1 MKTPL
6 AGRDSASGKGRSRAT
21 RAANDLP
28 PRQPEQRRRPRGLLI
43 AGIIVLCVLAAGG
56 TFLGIT
62 LKKAADA
69 GRVASSLKQ
78 ASYYEGKGEYEE
90 ALKILNGLDI
100 DDPRVK
106 QLLDD
111 VLAKKKASD
120 EAARQQELSALLA
133 QQQQLRA
140 GLNELGEKLKNQ
152 PQKIVI
158 QPPPEKTAAENAT
171 TAEKERQKKVQDL
184 LQKGAAAFNAGRYG
198 EARKDFEQ
206 AASLDPGNAN
216 ALAYAGLSYLRED
229 PSNPTN
235 VQKAV
240 DLSNKAIDK
249 NPDFWLPHRTLGEI
263 YDSRKLADDAMK
275 EYKIAAR
282 LNPDD
287 ADTLFALGKLQYRAK
302 LFADALKSFDGCVR
316 LRPDFTSAHFNKGMS
331 LVQLGQGAQA
341 IDAFKSALATKKD
354 FADAYYMI
362 GSILGQKGDAAG
374 SSGLLQAGR
383 AVRSRQPGLP
393 ERARHRVHDP
403 GRFQQR
409 GRLLREGSCPAA

>member
-111 VLAKKKASD
+111 VLAKKKAAD

-133 QQQQLRA
+133 QQEQLRA

-184 LQKGAAAFNAGRYG
+184 LQKGRRGLQRGPVRARPARISSRQPLWTRETPTPSPMPAFPIF
-198 EARKDFEQ
+198 ARI
-206 AASLDPGNAN
+206 P
-216 ALAYAGLSYLRED
+216 RI
-229 PSNPTN
+229 PTN

-249 NPDFWLPHRTLGEI
+249 NPDNWLPHRTLGEI
-263 YDSRKLADDAMK
+263 YDSRKLADDAMR
-275 EYKIAAR
+275 EYKMAAR

-316 LRPDFTSAHFNKGMS
+316 AAPGFHVSPFQQGHEPRSA
-331 LVQLGQGAQA
+331 
-341 IDAFKSALATKKD
+341 
-354 FADAYYMI
+354 
-362 GSILGQKGDAAG
+362 
-374 SSGLLQAGR
+374 R
-383 AVRSRQPGLP
+383 
-393 ERARHRVHDP
+393 P
-403 GRFQQR
+403 GRTGHRRVQIGAGNEERFR
-409 GRLLREGSCPAA
+409 